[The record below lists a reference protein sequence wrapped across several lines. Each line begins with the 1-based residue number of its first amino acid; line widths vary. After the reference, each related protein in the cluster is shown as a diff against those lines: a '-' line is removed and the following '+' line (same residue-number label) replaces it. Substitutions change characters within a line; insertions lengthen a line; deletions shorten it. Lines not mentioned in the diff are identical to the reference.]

1 MDKNFNSLC
10 DSLVSLIEG
19 SSRIL
24 LTTHY
29 NPDGDGLGASQ
40 AFFHYLNDIGKD
52 VRIIVDSTVSH
63 PYDTLDITSDV
74 EVYNTDSD
82 APWCVD
88 VDLVIVFDIG
98 DLKRIGR
105 VYDVVSRESVKTV
118 SIDHHP
124 PRNND
129 LVDLDIIYHEAPATG
144 YIVWKY
150 LNSIS
155 IYDQGYP
162 VKIADP
168 LYMSLVTDTGS
179 FKYSNTTSDAHI
191 MAADL
196 IDSGVKG
203 YEIQRSIYEQQ
214 KLVSIILLANVVQ
227 RLKHSENM
235 KAVWTII
242 TQSMLNE
249 IGATQND
256 IDGVT
261 EYIRSIKDVEISFM
275 ILELSDGSF
284 RINFRSSGNYSVNDI
299 AEIFK
304 GGGHKFAAGARLDDS
319 YDISRIES
327 IIIEKINEKIPG
339 EINVN

>member
-1 MDKNFNSLC
+1 MYK
-10 DSLVSLIEG
+10 
-19 SSRIL
+19 
-24 LTTHY
+24 
-29 NPDGDGLGASQ
+29 
-40 AFFHYLNDIGKD
+40 
-52 VRIIVDSTVSH
+52 
-63 PYDTLDITSDV
+63 
-74 EVYNTDSD
+74 TDSD
-82 APWCVD
+82 APWCVN

-129 LVDLDIIYHEAPATG
+129 LVDLDIIYHEATATG

-162 VKIADP
+162 VKIASP

-191 MAADL
+191 MAANL

-214 KLVSIILLANVVQ
+214 KLVSIILLAKVVQ

-261 EYIRSIKDVEISFM
+261 EYIRSIKDV
-275 ILELSDGSF
+275 
-284 RINFRSSGNYSVNDI
+284 
-299 AEIFK
+299 
-304 GGGHKFAAGARLDDS
+304 
-319 YDISRIES
+319 
-327 IIIEKINEKIPG
+327 
-339 EINVN
+339 

>member
-1 MDKNFNSLC
+1 MIRSELITPSFNDFNLQYPFNNNINSNKNTNIIGNKINS
-10 DSLVSLIEG
+10 VK
-19 SSRIL
+19 
-24 LTTHY
+24 
-29 NPDGDGLGASQ
+29 
-40 AFFHYLNDIGKD
+40 F
-52 VRIIVDSTVSH
+52 
-63 PYDTLDITSDV
+63 
-74 EVYNTDSD
+74 
-82 APWCVD
+82 D
-88 VDLVIVFDIG
+88 VDF
-98 DLKRIGR
+98 K
-105 VYDVVSRESVKTV
+105 
-118 SIDHHP
+118 
-124 PRNND
+124 NN
-129 LVDLDIIYHEAPATG
+129 
-144 YIVWKY
+144 K

-162 VKIADP
+162 EKIASP

-191 MAADL
+191 MAANL

-214 KLVSIILLANVVQ
+214 KLVSIILLAKVVQ

-299 AEIFK
+299 AEIFN